1 MAVYFIIFIVL
12 FLVAVHFYD
21 RKDLIPLLLI
31 GGFLFLFAGLRGD
44 KVDGDFSN
52 YIEYF
57 ELVKHRS
64 ISDSLLM
71 VEPTFVLFTHMLPN
85 IRCVMLVFAFLGVL
99 VHILAFR
106 KVSSLPYF
114 SLALWVSHFFF
125 VHEMNQVR
133 AGVAIGLV
141 LYSLHYIVERRLYK
155 FLLLIGIATLF
166 HYSAVVVLPVY
177 FLSTVKMN
185 RIYFFLIPVSY
196 ALYMVGIGLL
206 EILAKLHIGIIQSK
220 IEAYN
225 TLQSAGMYT
234 KMNVFNP
241 LVLIRIGLIYVFLM
255 NYEYLKDKNQHY
267 IIMLKLYC
275 LSIAFMVL
283 FASIPA
289 FALRFADVFGIVELA
304 LVPMLFY
311 LIDYKY
317 TVLTFFLGLGI
328 LYLFLDLIYNG
339 FLNPYYI

>member
-1 MAVYFIIFIVL
+1 MAIYFIIFAGL

-31 GGFLFLFAGLRGD
+31 GCFLFLFAGLRGD
-44 KVDGDFSN
+44 KVDNDFST

-57 ELVKHRS
+57 ESVKNRS
-64 ISDSLLM
+64 ISESLLM
-71 VEPTFVLFTHMLPN
+71 VEPSFVLIAHVVPN
-85 IRCVMLVFAFLGVL
+85 IRCMMLVFAFLGVF
-99 VHILAFR
+99 VHIFAFR
-106 KVSSLPYF
+106 KVSSFPYF
-114 SLALWVSHFFF
+114 SLAIWVTHYFF

-141 LYSLHYIVERRLYK
+141 LYSLYFIVERKLLK
-155 FLLLIGIATLF
+155 FLLIIGVATLF
-166 HYSAVVVLPVY
+166 HYSAIVLIPIY

-185 RIYFFLIPVSY
+185 RTYFVLIPVTY
-196 ALYMVGIGLL
+196 ILYLGGIGLL
-206 EILAKLHIGIIQSK
+206 EILGKLHIGIIQSK

-241 LVLIRIGLIYVFLM
+241 AVMLRITLIYIFLF
-255 NYEYLKDKNQHY
+255 NYDYLKDKNPHF
-267 IIMLKLYC
+267 IIMVKMYC
-275 LSIAFMVL
+275 MSIAFMVL
-283 FASIPA
+283 FASMPA

-311 LIDYKY
+311 LLDYKY
-317 TVLTFFLGLGI
+317 PVLTFVFGWSI
-328 LYLFLDLIYNG
+328 LFLFLDLVYNG